1 MIVTGERYKGIGDAE
16 RAELVGYYNTNCI
29 GLVKP
34 SRRYTMTLDDEWC
47 AMFLSVIAHKSGLR
61 SGQFPFEVSVYYM
74 CELAKEWGIY
84 SEDSSSG
91 HVGDLVVYDWNGN
104 GGYDH
109 VGIIS
114 DATREYLQ
122 VLEGNYKG
130 TVGNRFI
137 PRSSPLIKGM
147 INIGQENE
155 RIKRLVVETLNGK
168 HGNGEERKKS
178 LGKSY
183 GQVQHIINQLYN
195 R

>member
-1 MIVTGERYKGIGDAE
+1 MIATGERYKGIGESE

-29 GLVKP
+29 SLVKP
-34 SRRYTMTLDDEWC
+34 SRRYVMALDDEWC

-61 SGQFPFEVSVYYM
+61 PGQFPFEVSVYYM

-114 DATREYLQ
+114 DATRDYLQ

-137 PRSSPLIKGM
+137 RRSNPFIKGM
-147 INIGQENE
+147 VNIGQENE
-155 RIKRLVVETLNGK
+155 KIKKLVVETLNGK
-168 HGNGEERKKS
+168 HGNGEERKKN
-178 LGKSY
+178 LGRNY
-183 GQVQHIINQLYN
+183 GRVQHTINQLYN
-195 R
+195 K